1 MMDVIIKDK
10 DLQAAS
16 EEGMDAFVGVFVN
29 AINNAIGNQLTAET
43 MALLNADQITLL
55 AYSILREEV
64 MDGVV
69 TARMDLTVSSF
80 RMRTPFSPTPRF
92 ISIL

>member
-1 MMDVIIKDK
+1 MDVIIKDR

-16 EEGMDAFVGVFVN
+16 EEGMDAFVEVFVN
-29 AINNAIGNQLTAET
+29 AINNAIGNQLTVET

-64 MDGVV
+64 RVHS
-69 TARMDLTVSSF
+69 THPQR
-80 RMRTPFSPTPRF
+80 
-92 ISIL
+92 IW